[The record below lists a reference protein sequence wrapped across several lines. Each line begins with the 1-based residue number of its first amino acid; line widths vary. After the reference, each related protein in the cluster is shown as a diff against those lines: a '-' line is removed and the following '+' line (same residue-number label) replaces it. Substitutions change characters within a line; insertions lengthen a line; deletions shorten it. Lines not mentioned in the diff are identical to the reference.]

1 MEPEKIMTSEMPK
14 ESFFSYRDNF
24 LQPVSTGVV
33 SEYPVQLI
41 VNGREIATLIGSPHD
56 LRFLVAG
63 FLRLQGFV
71 KTLSDFEMFSVC
83 EEFGSANVRI
93 KGELP
98 ERLKPVLTSGCGAGI
113 SFSMPNAD
121 SKPDAA
127 TVDCQL
133 VLPSQI
139 FGLMEELAKRAD
151 HYRSHGGIHSAA
163 IGRAG
168 RMMLYAED
176 LGRHNT
182 FDRIAGEALFKG
194 INMAGAELVTSGRIS
209 TEMVAKASL
218 MGIKLI
224 ASRTSPTDMAV
235 KLCDQAGICLVGY
248 VRGGSFTVYSHP
260 ELIEPFPSG
269 NKIEGVT
276 GVILAGGT
284 SSRMGR
290 NKALM
295 DVDGE
300 PIITREYRTLAAL
313 FHEVIIVTNTPDE
326 YDFLPCRKAADIYPG
341 AGSIAGLHAGLAAS
355 KTERIFVVACDMP
368 FISPDLIRLL
378 CDAGDSSID
387 ALVPL
392 NCEGLREPLHAVYHR
407 SILTKLKD
415 AIGNGDKS
423 ILHLLDK
430 VRTMLLHADKFSLI
444 AGALESFRNVNN
456 VEEYEKITEGK

>member
-1 MEPEKIMTSEMPK
+1 MTSEKPK
-14 ESFFSYRDNF
+14 QPFFSYRDNC

-71 KTLSDFEMFSVC
+71 ATLSDFEMFSVC

-98 ERLKPVLTSGCGAGI
+98 ERLKPVLTSGCGTGI
-113 SFSMPNAD
+113 SFSMPNAE
-121 SKPDAA
+121 SKSDAA
-127 TVDCQL
+127 AVDGQL
-133 VLPSQI
+133 VLPLQI

-194 INMAGAELVTSGRIS
+194 INMAGAELVTSGRVS

-300 PIITREYRTLAAL
+300 TIIAREYRTLAAL

-326 YDFLPCRKAADIYPG
+326 YDFLPCRKAADVYPG

-368 FISPDLIRLL
+368 FISPDLVRLL
-378 CDAGDSSID
+378 CDAGGSSD
-387 ALVPL
+387 AVVPL

-407 SILTKLKD
+407 SMLAKMKD
-415 AIGNGDKS
+415 AIENGDKS

-430 VRTMLLHADKFSLI
+430 SRTMLLHADTFSFI

-456 VEEYEKITEGK
+456 IEEYEKIKEGQ